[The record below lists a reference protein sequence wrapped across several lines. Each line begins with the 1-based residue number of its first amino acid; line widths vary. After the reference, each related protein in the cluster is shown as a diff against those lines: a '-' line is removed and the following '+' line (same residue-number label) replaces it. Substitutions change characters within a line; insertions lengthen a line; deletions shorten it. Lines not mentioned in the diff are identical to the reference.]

1 MAKAKTDLI
10 KLVIVESPAK
20 ARKIGGYL
28 GDDYVV
34 EASVGHIRDLP
45 QRAADIPKEF
55 KKTAWAK
62 EGVDIENDFAPLYV
76 INPDKKAKVAELKAL
91 MKNAEELILATDED
105 REGEAIAWHLVEV
118 LEPKIPIKRMVF
130 NEITKEAIVAAVENT
145 RDLDYNLIDAQET
158 RRVLDRLFGY
168 RLSPVLW
175 KKVMPRISAGRVQ
188 SVATRLIVEKERERM
203 AFISSGWWDLA
214 AVTALGFNARLLEVD
229 GKKVASTSDFG
240 ADGAVKEKS
249 LSNIL
254 LLDETSAKALVDGL
268 KASDLTVKSMDESPR
283 TERPKPPFT
292 TSTLQQDA
300 GSRLGWGAQIT
311 MRVAQRL
318 YENGYITYMRTD
330 SVNLSAQAITA
341 ARNAAK
347 SLYGADHI
355 PDAPRVY
362 QGKTKNAQEA
372 HEAIRP
378 AGESFKTPGE
388 LAPELSRDEF
398 ALYDLIWKRTVASQM
413 ADAKKMQMR
422 VDFDASISSSASNN
436 WKKAIFRANGSVV
449 VFPGFLAAYDEIV
462 TEDGKDENKDEEA
475 TNKRL
480 PAMVLGQAVKVNE
493 YTCEGHE
500 TKPPARY
507 TEPTLVKKLEELGI
521 GRPSTFAS
529 IIQTIQDRGYVY
541 KRGRALVPTFLAFSV
556 TGLLE
561 THFTK
566 LVDYEFTASMEEDL
580 DKIASGEAGRVDW
593 LRDFFYG
600 VDGQPGL
607 NELSADL
614 GVIDARATNT
624 MNLSPE
630 IEIRVGRYG
639 AYLQENLPGEERK
652 LANIPEELAPDEL
665 TLAKAIELLAA
676 PSGERE
682 LGIDP
687 ATNLPIIAK
696 SGRFGP
702 YITEVLPEAP
712 VELTASGKKKKKKA
726 DAPKAKTASLLSTM
740 TLDTV
745 TYEDALLLLSLPR
758 TLGTTEAGDEITV
771 QNGRYGPYLKA
782 GLDSRTLTSED
793 QLFTMTLEEA
803 LDIYSKPKERRR
815 GVAKPPLKE
824 LGLDPETQRPLIIK
838 DGRFGMYV
846 SDGETNATLR
856 RGDTLEAMT
865 IERGLELL
873 AGRRAWE
880 AENGPS
886 PKKSRKKTAAKSKP
900 VKAGA
905 TAPTLT
911 KNTVKKA
918 GAKKAAKKAASGKA
932 AKKSE

>member
-1 MAKAKTDLI
+1 MAKNLK

-28 GDDYVV
+28 GDDFIV

-45 QRAADIPKEF
+45 QRAADIPKEV
-55 KKTAWAK
+55 KKLAWSK

-76 INPDKKAKVAELKAL
+76 INPDKKAKVAELKEL
-91 MKNAEELILATDED
+91 MKDAEEILLATDED

-118 LEPKIPIKRMVF
+118 LQPKIPIKRMVF
-130 NEITKEAIVAAVENT
+130 NEITEEAIKAAVENT

-158 RRVLDRLFGY
+158 RRVLDRLYGY

-203 AFISSGWWDLA
+203 AFISSSWWDLNA
-214 AVTALGFNARLLEVD
+214 KTDLGFTARLLSVD
-229 GKKVASTSDFG
+229 GKKVASTADFG

-249 LSNIL
+249 LKDIL
-254 LLDETSAKALVDGL
+254 LLDEKQATALTESL
-268 KASDLTVKSMDESPR
+268 KNTPLTVKSMEESPR

-292 TSTLQQDA
+292 TSTMQQDA

-311 MRVAQRL
+311 MRIAQRL

-330 SVNLSAQAITA
+330 SINLSDQALKA
-341 ARNAAK
+341 ARQAATA
-347 SLYGADHI
+347 LYGKDHVYET
-355 PDAPRVY
+355 ARLY
-362 QGKTKNAQEA
+362 QGKSKNAQEA

-378 AGESFKTPGE
+378 AGDTFKTPGE

-422 VDFDASISSSASNN
+422 VDFDAHASDGRPC
-436 WKKAIFRANGSVV
+436 IFRANGSLT
-449 VFPGFLAAYDEIV
+449 VFPGFLAAYDDIA
-462 TEDGKDENKDEEA
+462 TDENKDEESEDR
-475 TNKRL
+475 RL
-480 PAMVLGQAVKVNE
+480 PAMTVGQSVKVDE
-493 YTCEGHE
+493 YSCEGHE

-566 LVDYEFTASMEEDL
+566 LVDYDFTASMEEDL

-593 LRDFFYG
+593 LRDFYYG

-607 NELSADL
+607 NELALDL

-624 MNLSPE
+624 MNLSNT

-652 LANIPEELAPDEL
+652 LANIPENLAPDEL

-687 ATNLPIIAK
+687 NTGLEVVAK

-702 YITEVLPEAP
+702 YITEIFPEPP
-712 VELTASGKKKKKKA
+712 VELNDKGEVKKKRKKA
-726 DAPKAKTASLLSTM
+726 DAPKPKTASLLSNMNLDTI
-740 TLDTV
+740 TLD
-745 TYEDALLLLSLPR
+745 DALKLLSLPR
-758 TLGTTEAGDEITV
+758 VLGTNSAGEEITV

-782 GLDSRTLTSED
+782 GTDSRTLTSED
-793 QLFTMTLEEA
+793 QLFSIDLNEA
-803 LDIYSKPKERRR
+803 LEIYSKPKERRR

-824 LGLDPETQRPLIIK
+824 LGVDPGTEKQVIIK

-846 SDGETNATLR
+846 TDGETNATLR

-865 IERGLELL
+865 LERGLELL

-886 PKKSRKKTAAKSKP
+886 PKKSRKKAAKAKP
-900 VKAGA
+900 GD

-918 GAKKAAKKAASGKA
+918 ATKKKAAKKATGK
-932 AKKSE
+932 AKKSAE

>member
-1 MAKAKTDLI
+1 MAKVKTDLI

-28 GDDYVV
+28 GDGYVV

-45 QRAADIPKEF
+45 QRAADIPKEY
-55 KKTAWAK
+55 KKIAWAK
-62 EGVDIENDFAPLYV
+62 EGVNIEEDFAPLYV

-130 NEITKEAIVAAVENT
+130 NEITKEAIQSAVENT
-145 RDLDYNLIDAQET
+145 RDLDYDLIDAQET

-203 AFISSGWWDLA
+203 AFISSAWWDL
-214 AVTALGFNARLLEVD
+214 TAKCELGFNARLLSVD
-229 GKKVASTSDFG
+229 GKRVAATADFG

-249 LSNIL
+249 LANIL
-254 LLDETSAKALVDGL
+254 LLDEVAATSLVAAL
-268 KASDLTVKSMDESPR
+268 KAAPLVVKSMEESPR

-292 TSTLQQDA
+292 TSTMQQDA

-311 MRVAQRL
+311 MRIAQRL

-330 SVNLSAQAITA
+330 SVNLSAQAISA
-341 ARNAAK
+341 ARASAK
-347 SLYGADHI
+347 DLYGADHV
-355 PDAPRVY
+355 AAEPRVY
-362 QGKTKNAQEA
+362 VGKTKNAQEA

-422 VDFDASISSSASNN
+422 VDFDAKTSDGRET
-436 WKKAIFRANGSVV
+436 IFRANGSVIT
-449 VFPGFLAAYDEIV
+449 FPGFLAAYDDLADEKEGEES
-462 TEDGKDENKDEEA
+462 ED
-475 TNKRL
+475 KRL
-480 PAMVLGQAVKVNE
+480 PAMSLGQSVKVDE
-493 YTCEGHE
+493 YSCEGHE

-529 IIQTIQDRGYVY
+529 IIATIQDRGYVS

-561 THFTK
+561 NHFTK

-580 DKIASGEAGRVDW
+580 DKIASGEAKRVDW

-600 VDGQPGL
+600 HDGEPGL

-614 GVIDARATNT
+614 GAIDAREVNT
-624 MNLSPE
+624 MRLSPE

-639 AYLQENLPGEERK
+639 AYLQEGEGDTRK
-652 LANIPEELAPDEL
+652 LANVPESLAPDEL

-702 YITEVLPEAP
+702 YVTEVFP
-712 VELTASGKKKKKKA
+712 VEPVVEGAKKKRKKA
-726 DAPKAKTASLLSTM
+726 DDPKPKTASLLSTM
-740 TLDTV
+740 TLDTI
-745 TYEDALLLLSLPR
+745 TYEDALRLLSLPR
-758 TLGTTEAGDEITV
+758 TLGANAAGDDITV
-771 QNGRYGPYLKA
+771 QNGRYGAYLKA
-782 GLDSRTLTSED
+782 GADSRTLTSED
-793 QLFTMTLEEA
+793 QLFSITLEEA
-803 LDIYSKPKERRR
+803 LEIYSKPKERRR

-824 LGLDPETQRPLIIK
+824 LGIDPTTQKPLIIK

-846 SDGETNATLR
+846 TDGETNATLR
-856 RGDTLEAMT
+856 RGDTVEAMT

-880 AENGPS
+880 AENGGAAR
-886 PKKSRKKTAAKSKP
+886 PKKTRKKAVKS
-900 VKAGA
+900 
-905 TAPTLT
+905 APT
-911 KNTVKKA
+911 KRV
-918 GAKKAAKKAASGKA
+918 AKKAATGKA
-932 AKKSE
+932 KTKPTTIEP

>member
-1 MAKAKTDLI
+1 MAKVKTDLI

-20 ARKIGGYL
+20 ARKIGSYL
-28 GDDYVV
+28 GDGYVV

-45 QRAADIPKEF
+45 QRAADIPKEY
-55 KKTAWAK
+55 KKIAWAK
-62 EGVDIENDFAPLYV
+62 EGVNIEEDFAPLYV

-91 MKNAEELILATDED
+91 MKDAEELILATDED

-130 NEITKEAIVAAVENT
+130 NEITKEAIQSAVENT
-145 RDLDYNLIDAQET
+145 RDLDYDLIDAQET

-203 AFISSGWWDLA
+203 AFISSAWWDL
-214 AVTALGFNARLLEVD
+214 TAKCELGFNARLLSVD
-229 GKKVASTSDFG
+229 GKRVAATADFG

-249 LSNIL
+249 LANIL
-254 LLDETSAKALVDGL
+254 LLDEVAANSLVAAL
-268 KASDLTVKSMDESPR
+268 KAAPLVVKSMEESPR

-292 TSTLQQDA
+292 TSTMQQDA

-311 MRVAQRL
+311 MRIAQRL

-330 SVNLSAQAITA
+330 SVNLSGQAISA
-341 ARNAAK
+341 ARASAK
-347 SLYGADHI
+347 ALYGADHV
-355 PDAPRVY
+355 AAEPRVY
-362 QGKTKNAQEA
+362 VGKTKNAQEA

-422 VDFDASISSSASNN
+422 VDFDAKTSDGRET
-436 WKKAIFRANGSVV
+436 IFRANGSVIT
-449 VFPGFLAAYDEIV
+449 FPGFLAAYDDLADEKEGEES
-462 TEDGKDENKDEEA
+462 ED
-475 TNKRL
+475 KRL
-480 PAMVLGQAVKVNE
+480 PAMSLGQSVKVDE
-493 YTCEGHE
+493 YSCEGHE

-529 IIQTIQDRGYVY
+529 IIATIQDRGYVS

-561 THFTK
+561 NHFTK

-580 DKIASGEAGRVDW
+580 DKIANGEAKRVDW

-600 VDGQPGL
+600 HDGEPGL

-614 GVIDARATNT
+614 GAIDAREVNT
-624 MNLSPE
+624 MRLSPE

-639 AYLQENLPGEERK
+639 AYLQEGEGDTRK
-652 LANIPEELAPDEL
+652 LANVPESLAPDEL

-702 YITEVLPEAP
+702 YVTEVFP
-712 VELTASGKKKKKKA
+712 VEPVVEGAKKKRKKA
-726 DAPKAKTASLLSTM
+726 DDPKPKTASLLSTM
-740 TLDTV
+740 TLDTI
-745 TYEDALLLLSLPR
+745 TYEDALRLLSLPR
-758 TLGTTEAGDEITV
+758 TLGANAAGDDITV
-771 QNGRYGPYLKA
+771 QNGRYGAYLKA
-782 GLDSRTLTSED
+782 GADSRTLTSED
-793 QLFTMTLEEA
+793 QLFSITLEEA
-803 LDIYSKPKERRR
+803 LEIYSKPKERRR

-824 LGLDPETQRPLIIK
+824 LGIDPTTQKPLIIK

-846 SDGETNATLR
+846 TDGETNATLR
-856 RGDTLEAMT
+856 RGDTVEAMT

-880 AENGPS
+880 AENGGAAR
-886 PKKSRKKTAAKSKP
+886 PKKTRKKAAKS
-900 VKAGA
+900 
-905 TAPTLT
+905 APTLT

-918 GAKKAAKKAASGKA
+918 TTKRVAKKAATGKA
-932 AKKSE
+932 KTKPTTIEP

>member
-1 MAKAKTDLI
+1 MARVLK

-28 GDDYVV
+28 GDDYIV

-45 QRAADIPKEF
+45 QRAADIPKEY
-55 KKTAWAK
+55 KKIAWAK
-62 EGVDIENDFAPLYV
+62 EGVNIEEDFAPLYV

-91 MKNAEELILATDED
+91 MKDAEELILATDED

-130 NEITKEAIVAAVENT
+130 NEITKEAIQSAVENT
-145 RDLDYNLIDAQET
+145 RDLDYDLIDAQET

-203 AFISSGWWDLA
+203 AFISSAWWDL
-214 AVTALGFNARLLEVD
+214 TAKCELGFNARLLSVD
-229 GKKVASTSDFG
+229 GKRVATTADFG

-249 LSNIL
+249 LTNIL
-254 LLDETSAKALVDGL
+254 LLDESAANSLVAAL
-268 KASDLTVKSMDESPR
+268 KAAPLVVKSMEESPR

-292 TSTLQQDA
+292 TSTMQQDA

-311 MRVAQRL
+311 MRIAQRL

-341 ARNAAK
+341 ARESAK
-347 SLYGADHI
+347 ALYGADHVA
-355 PDAPRVY
+355 DSPRVY
-362 QGKTKNAQEA
+362 VGKTKNAQEA

-422 VDFDASISSSASNN
+422 VDFDAKTSDSRET
-436 WKKAIFRANGSVV
+436 IFRANGSVIT
-449 VFPGFLAAYDEIV
+449 FPGFLAAYDDLVDEKEGEES
-462 TEDGKDENKDEEA
+462 ED
-475 TNKRL
+475 KRL
-480 PAMVLGQAVKVNE
+480 PAMNVGQSIKVEE
-493 YTCEGHE
+493 YSCEGHE

-529 IIQTIQDRGYVY
+529 IIATIQDRGYVS

-580 DKIASGEAGRVDW
+580 DKIASGQAKRVDW

-600 VDGQPGL
+600 HDGEPGL

-614 GVIDARATNT
+614 GAIDAREVNT
-624 MNLSPE
+624 MRLSPE

-639 AYLQENLPGEERK
+639 AYLQEGEGETRK
-652 LANIPEELAPDEL
+652 LANVPESLAPDEL

-676 PSGERE
+676 PSGERD

-702 YITEVLPEAP
+702 YVTEVFP
-712 VELTASGKKKKKKA
+712 VEPVVEGAKKKRKKA
-726 DAPKAKTASLLSTM
+726 DDPKPKTASLLSTM
-740 TLDTV
+740 TLDTI
-745 TYEDALLLLSLPR
+745 TYEDALKLLSLPR
-758 TLGTTEAGDEITV
+758 TLGTNAAGDDITV
-771 QNGRYGPYLKA
+771 QNGRYGAYLKA
-782 GLDSRTLTSED
+782 GADSRTLTSED
-793 QLFTMTLEEA
+793 QLFSITLDEA
-803 LDIYSKPKERRR
+803 LEIYSKPKERRR

-824 LGLDPETQRPLIIK
+824 LGIDPTTQKPLILK

-846 SDGETNATLR
+846 TDGETNATLR
-856 RGDTLEAMT
+856 RGDTVEAMT

-880 AENGPS
+880 AENGGAAR
-886 PKKSRKKTAAKSKP
+886 PKKSRKKVAK
-900 VKAGA
+900 

-911 KNTVKKA
+911 KKTVKKA
-918 GAKKAAKKAASGKA
+918 ATKRVAKKAASGKA
-932 AKKSE
+932 KTKPTTIEP